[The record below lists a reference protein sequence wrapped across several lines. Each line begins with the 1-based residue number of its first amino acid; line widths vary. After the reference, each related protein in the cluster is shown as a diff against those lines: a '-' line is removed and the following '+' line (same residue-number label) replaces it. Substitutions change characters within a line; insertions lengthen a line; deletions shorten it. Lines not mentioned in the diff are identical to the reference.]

1 MREFRVKKT
10 VIAATL
16 ALAFL
21 VGGGFSSTASA
32 VSIFEDNFNRADNDA
47 LGNGWSGTEND
58 SNDVAIRDNGLRM
71 RSDDPNAIASQLSI
85 NTSGFNN
92 IKLSYDWAAIT
103 DSSSSDDLYI
113 EWKLGSSSNWT
124 ELAHHTLGGNGSF
137 SSNLENLIGADNKS
151 DIEFRFRLDVNSGD
165 DGALIDNV
173 KLTGDRIAAVPEP
186 ASFVLFGLG
195 LLGAGWVARR
205 RQK

>member
-1 MREFRVKKT
+1 MINFRVKRT

-16 ALAFL
+16 LLVFL
-21 VGGGFSSTASA
+21 VVGGFSSTASA
-32 VSIFEDNFNRADNDA
+32 ITVFEDNFNRSDSDT

-58 SNDVAIRDNGLRM
+58 SNDVAIRDNGMRL
-71 RSDDPNAIASQLSI
+71 RSDDPNAVAAQLSI

-124 ELAHHTLGGNGSF
+124 ELAHHTLGGSGSF

-151 DIEFRFRLDVNSGD
+151 DIEFRFRLDVNSSD

-173 KLTGDRIAAVPEP
+173 KLTGDKIASVPEP
-186 ASFVLFGLG
+186 ASFVLLGLG
-195 LLGAGWVARR
+195 LLGTGWVARR
-205 RQK
+205 RQS